1 MPITMKKNDPPTFKI
16 IGAAMEVHNT
26 LGHGFLESIYHDVF
40 CHELELRGIQFKRE
54 LNYPAFYKQ
63 KRLSS
68 TYRADLVCFGE
79 IIVELKAIKTLMSAV
94 EAQLLNYLK
103 ASGLQ
108 RGVILNFGSPT
119 LQYNRRV
126 WNFSD

>member
-1 MPITMKKNDPPTFKI
+1 MKKDDPQTFEI

-26 LGHGFLESIYHDVF
+26 LGHGFLESIYHDAF
-40 CHELELRGIQFKRE
+40 CHELELRGIPFKRE
-54 LNYPAFYKQ
+54 LNYPVFYKQ

-79 IIVELKAIKTLMSAV
+79 IIVELKAIKSLTSAD

-126 WNFSD
+126 WNFTD